1 MTRARNPK
9 APTWTSLVEEALRK
23 ADDFMGAEALRA
35 ATGANP
41 HQLSAALHHLH
52 KRRAVDSVE
61 SNGRLWW
68 FATPETDTRLRVV
81 EERRPEDPGTR
92 RRRRR
97 RKAPAPSHEGG
108 A

>member
-1 MTRARNPK
+1 MGRSRNPK

-61 SNGRLWW
+61 SNVRLWW
-68 FATPETDTRLRVV
+68 FATPDTDTRLRVI
-81 EERRPEDPGTR
+81 EARRPEDPGTR
-92 RRRRR
+92 RRS
-97 RKAPAPSHEGG
+97 RKAPAPSHENC

>member
-1 MTRARNPK
+1 MARTRNPK

-41 HQLSAALHHLH
+41 RQLSAALHHLRQ
-52 KRRAVDSVE
+52 RRAVDSVE
-61 SNGRLWW
+61 SSCRLWW
-68 FATPETDTRLRVV
+68 FATPELDNRARVV

-92 RRRRR
+92 RRG
-97 RKAPAPSHEGG
+97 RKAPAPPHENG